1 MNHKEDRAFMRQFSG
16 VIAAFIVL
24 TLVLIFV
31 ARGMQPE
38 TEGENA
44 NKAVL
49 AEQRIAPVGAVRS
62 GEAGA
67 TALAEAQAAA
77 AVAPAAEEVIVDG
90 PAVYGS
96 LCNACHE
103 SGVSG
108 APIRGSELMAARVD
122 EKGLEVLVQ
131 NAINGLN
138 VMPPRGGNPSLTDEQ
153 IQAAVEYMIQ

>member
-16 VIAAFIVL
+16 VIAAFVVL
-24 TLVLIFV
+24 TIVLIFL
-31 ARGMQPE
+31 ARAMQPE
-38 TEGENA
+38 TEGEDTA
-44 NKAVL
+44 RSML
-49 AEQRIAPVGAVRS
+49 AEKRIAPVGAVRS
-62 GEAGA
+62 GDEGA
-67 TALAEAQAAA
+67 AALAEAQAAA
-77 AVAPAAEEVIVDG
+77 AVASVPEEVVVDG

-108 APIRGSELMAARVD
+108 APIRGSELMAERLE
-122 EKGLEVLVQ
+122 EKGMETLVS

-138 VMPPRGGNPSLTDEQ
+138 VMPPRGGNPGLTDEQ